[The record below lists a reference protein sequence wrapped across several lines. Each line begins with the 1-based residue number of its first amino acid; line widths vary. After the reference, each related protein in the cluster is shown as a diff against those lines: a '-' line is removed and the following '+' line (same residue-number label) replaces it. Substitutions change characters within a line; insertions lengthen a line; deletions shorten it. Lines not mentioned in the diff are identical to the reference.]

1 MRLLHVRLKL
11 TMSALTPCSQ
21 MPFARCRAWLCL
33 LPLLTSYSSWAVDAM
48 LPSSTGS
55 YLSQAARVRQS
66 IDRPWAPDAG
76 RLGNLRHLQITAR
89 DCVVRVVSGSENRV
103 FPGTRDVV
111 VVERSRVLD
120 TDPNEQPVPR
130 DVVLAPDRAQ
140 ACPGMGSCGLSVTSA
155 TAAPHAGA
163 ADKVC
168 FTVQIATAHDLLIG
182 GDRLSVLVDHVRQPA
197 LRIAI
202 NPSANL
208 RLWLEQVDIGLL
220 SLSANAAVTVGGNGE
235 VDFLQG
241 SSSNSGSNM
250 MLHEFRARHVGVTTT
265 TTGTHWSI
273 RIGTDTEAG
282 YYQPAR
288 APGRIAENYGIE
300 IDGAIERLDVPA
312 SRVDPHP
319 LSKAT
324 IIAARSLRSEVLEQA
339 GPAPVLPAS
348 NSNLPLASVAAAALP
363 GDARERVAH
372 IVARYLPA
380 SVRITDVTLWKK
392 GGRLEG
398 IAPDAASAR
407 DIVRLLKESGE
418 FTYVSGGNGIPGDDG
433 YKFSTQMY
441 FSCDAPGLPSECPAG
456 DPAQAGAYSEMQV
469 RAALDAALGKDVM
482 LRDVHLAGDRIDM
495 KAVTTSE
502 AEARAGLERIGQQKG
517 FFRLSTS
524 GIGPPRNGSVV
535 EIDATLRLTCAVP
548 PKPDGICT
556 PAIR

>member
-1 MRLLHVRLKL
+1 MRLFLVRLKL
-11 TMSALTPCSQ
+11 PMSAMTPCSR
-21 MPFARCRAWLCL
+21 MPFFRYLASLCL
-33 LPLLTSYSSWAVDAM
+33 LPLLTSYSAWGEDAM
-48 LPSSTGS
+48 LPSSADS

-66 IDRPWAPDAG
+66 NDRPWAPDAG
-76 RLGNLRHLQITAR
+76 QLGNLRHLQITAS

-103 FPGTRDVV
+103 IPGTREVV

-120 TDPNEQPVPR
+120 ADPNEQPAPR

-220 SLSANAAVTVGGNGE
+220 SLSANAAVTVGGSGE
-235 VDFLQG
+235 VDYLQG

-250 MLHEFRARHVGVTTT
+250 MLHEFRARHIGVTST
-265 TTGTHWSI
+265 TTGTKWSI
-273 RIGTDTEAG
+273 RIGGDTEAG

-288 APGRIAENYGIE
+288 AAGPIAANYGIE
-300 IDGAIERLDVPA
+300 IDGPIDRLDVP
-312 SRVDPHP
+312 SNRVDPHP
-319 LSKAT
+319 LSKMT
-324 IIAARSLRSEVLEQA
+324 RIAARALRSEVLALA
-339 GPAPVLPAS
+339 GPTPVLPVS
-348 NSNLPLASVAAAALP
+348 DSTLPLASAAAAALP
-363 GDARERVAH
+363 IDARERVAQV
-372 IVARYLPA
+372 VARYLSA
-380 SVRITDVTLWKK
+380 SVRITNIALWKK

-433 YKFSTQMY
+433 YKFSTQM
-441 FSCDAPGLPSECPAG
+441 
-456 DPAQAGAYSEMQV
+456 
-469 RAALDAALGKDVM
+469 
-482 LRDVHLAGDRIDM
+482 
-495 KAVTTSE
+495 
-502 AEARAGLERIGQQKG
+502 
-517 FFRLSTS
+517 
-524 GIGPPRNGSVV
+524 
-535 EIDATLRLTCAVP
+535 
-548 PKPDGICT
+548 
-556 PAIR
+556 